1 MEIFAIILMIVCFLL
16 KLIYP
21 RFKGY
26 VGEEIANS
34 ELNKLGN
41 NYKVLNDIMVYSDN
55 KTHQI
60 DHIVVS
66 KYGIFVIEM
75 KNYGGSI
82 KGKEK
87 DEEWIQKIGTK
98 TNKLKNPIK
107 QNHGHILSLKDV
119 TKEKENIFIPIVC
132 FGNNVELRLDVT
144 SKVVL
149 LKNLN
154 KTIKSYK
161 DIKINDVDKIIEKI
175 TSANI
180 PDKKV
185 RKAHITTIKK
195 KYK

>member
-1 MEIFAIILMIVCFLL
+1 MEIFAILLIIIGTIL
-16 KLIYP
+16 KLVYP
-21 RFKGY
+21 KFKGY
-26 VGEEIANS
+26 VGEEVANR
-34 ELNKLGN
+34 ELNKLGD

-66 KYGIFVIEM
+66 KYGVYVIEM
-75 KNYGGSI
+75 KNYGGTI

-87 DEEWIQKIGTK
+87 DDEWIQNIGTK

-132 FGNNVELRLDVT
+132 FGNNVELKLDVT
-144 SKVVL
+144 SKAVL

-154 KTIKSYK
+154 KTVKSYREVRIDNIDK
-161 DIKINDVDKIIEKI
+161 VLTKIND
-175 TSANI
+175 ANI
-180 PDKKV
+180 TDKKV
-185 RKAHITTIKK
+185 RKEHVSNIKK